1 MHDKIDHNEAL
12 PLIEA
17 LKKSGFDVMIPE
29 FEGELLEL
37 RQKHIENLRNL
48 DGAIIYKGKVNEQWV
63 RMKALDLLKAPGFGR
78 KKPILAKAIVAT
90 GDAMN
95 AENYKNQNLQ
105 VIDGNRSVPELLQNF
120 IQEFKA

>member
-90 GDAMN
+90 GDTMN